1 MKRTN
6 QMNPDT
12 DLLRHAIQL
21 AHHHMEAGHGGPF
34 GAVIVCENQI
44 IAEGW
49 NQVTT
54 TNDPT
59 AHAEMVAIRSAAA
72 RLGRFSLEGCTL
84 FTSCEPCP
92 MCLAAMYWA
101 RVDRV
106 VYAATREDAA
116 AIGFKDEN
124 LYRELSLPIPQ
135 RKLPMDQL
143 LRDEAV
149 VVFDAWQA
157 KADKIPY

>member
-1 MKRTN
+1 
-6 QMNPDT
+6 
-12 DLLRHAIQL
+12 
-21 AHHHMEAGHGGPF
+21 
-34 GAVIVCENQI
+34 
-44 IAEGW
+44 
-49 NQVTT
+49 
-54 TNDPT
+54 
-59 AHAEMVAIRSAAA
+59 
-72 RLGRFSLEGCTL
+72 
-84 FTSCEPCP
+84 

>member
-1 MKRTN
+1 
-6 QMNPDT
+6 
-12 DLLRHAIQL
+12 
-21 AHHHMEAGHGGPF
+21 
-34 GAVIVCENQI
+34 
-44 IAEGW
+44 
-49 NQVTT
+49 
-54 TNDPT
+54 
-59 AHAEMVAIRSAAA
+59 
-72 RLGRFSLEGCTL
+72 
-84 FTSCEPCP
+84 
-92 MCLAAMYWA
+92 MYWA

-116 AIGFKDEN
+116 AIGFKDEH
-124 LYRELSLPIPQ
+124 LYRELALPIPQ